1 MFSTFI
7 GPNFCE
13 TLWFSRNF
21 IIPLTAI
28 VFIWPICYFKRLDF
42 LRYVST
48 VGIFAMVYVVF
59 LNIYEYYT
67 LDVTPGAIKTQ

>member
-1 MFSTFI
+1 M
-7 GPNFCE
+7 
-13 TLWFSRNF
+13 
-21 IIPLTAI
+21 TAI

-67 LDVTPGAIKTQ
+67 LDVTPGVIKTQ